1 MDQNKLPNGWLSSEE
16 GLMKQFTFPSF
27 NEAFAFIEAMVVVA
41 ERLDHH
47 PNIYWEFCHVK
58 LICKSHDVNKITRR
72 DFALAESINGI
83 L

>member
-1 MDQNKLPNGWLSSEE
+1 MDPNKLPNGWLSSD
-16 GLMKQFTFPSF
+16 
-27 NEAFAFIEAMVVVA
+27 EAMVVVA

-58 LICKSHDVNKITRR
+58 VICKSHDVNKITRR